1 MNVKVCGKVKLFP
14 PGFKPGTFHVLGER
28 DNHYTTETT
37 QPLVSSEILKKCM
50 FGHSWPSNF
59 QRKKILEA
67 QVILQVRIWVP
78 ERP

>member
-14 PGFKPGTFHVLGER
+14 PCFEPGTFCILGDH

-37 QPLVSSEILKKCM
+37 NLLVPSDILEKCR

-59 QRKKILEA
+59 QRKKTLEA
-67 QVILQVRIWVP
+67 QVIVQVRIWVP
-78 ERP
+78 DRP